1 MKGGEKE
8 RREREVVGE
17 REERRDEVDILN
29 IYLVSVL
36 FYFILFVFVY
46 LFYFSGAMLV
56 GMALPRSNGGQI
68 SRQALSERLED
79 LSSLFFLPLFFTVS
93 GIHTNFQKLDLWDW
107 GICIML
113 FAIAFVTKVF
123 R

>member
-1 MKGGEKE
+1 M
-8 RREREVVGE
+8 
-17 REERRDEVDILN
+17 DILN